1 MATQY
6 TAGLIDGTAL
16 PAATLN
22 SIGAPWETYTPT
34 WTTTGTQPVLGNGTL
49 TGRYCRINKL
59 VVAQIF
65 FAYGSTSTG
74 GTGSFLFSLPLTNT
88 TALDAFFP
96 IGYGYMLDNS
106 AATCYVVAV
115 DRRNTANKVGP
126 RYAGGGFGDVTQTQP
141 FTFAVNDNIYIECT
155 YEQS

>member
-1 MATQY
+1 MATQW
-6 TAGLIDGTAL
+6 TAGLTALTTL

-22 SIGAPWETYTPT
+22 TIGAAWETYTPT
-34 WTTTGTQPVLGNGTL
+34 FTTTGTAPALGNGTL

-65 FAYGSTSTG
+65 FAYGSTTTS

-88 TALDAFFP
+88 TTLDAFFP

-106 AATCYVVAV
+106 AATCYIING
-115 DRRNTANKVGP
+115 DRRNTVNKVGP
-126 RYAGGGFGDVTQTQP
+126 RSAGGGFGDVTGTQP
-141 FTFAVNDNIYIECT
+141 FTFAVNDNIYLECI